1 MPALR
6 NLTIEV
12 ADRILR
18 PSIGC
23 RSELVEQV
31 VKQQA
36 DSSNTANQT
45 SISDREGDVP
55 DVREPEI
62 GPRHA

>member
-6 NLTIEV
+6 NLTIEI

-18 PSIGC
+18 LSVG
-23 RSELVEQV
+23 RGKLVEQV

-36 DSSNTANQT
+36 DSSNAANRP
-45 SISDREGDVP
+45 SISDREGDVS
-55 DVREPEI
+55 DVRKPEI
-62 GPRHA
+62 GTRHA